1 MPRKLAAIDGNE
13 ALIRVVGVGGAG
25 GNAINSMIRSGIYG
39 VEFIAL
45 NTDAQDLIHS
55 DAPNRLR
62 LGEQST
68 KGLGAGGDAF
78 AALAAAEESE
88 AEIRALLEG
97 SDMVFVTAGMGGG
110 TGSGAAPV
118 VARIAREMGALT
130 VGVVTTPFNFEGS
143 NRRQTAIDAVEK
155 MRVNTDALIT
165 IQNDR
170 LRAIVGEQT
179 PMVEAFAIADDVLRQ
194 GVQGISDIIT
204 IPGLVNLDF
213 ADVRAIMKNAGTALM
228 GIGVA
233 NGENRAARALQAAL
247 NSPLLGQDI
256 SGATGILVNFA
267 AGPSLSLAEVSE
279 AAEQLTTAAASA
291 ANIIFGTSLDD
302 SRGDEVMVTVV
313 ATGFHDAPNRYAS
326 SGYDAYGD
334 ESGYTPVSPASP
346 WAVPSTPAWSAVPS
360 VSSSYTPS
368 SGTPSYGAAST
379 PAASSYA
386 APGYAAGSY
395 SAPISGATG
404 YGAALASDPATPMT
418 LGEAYSAAGAVP
430 TDAYAATSVTPS
442 YGAASTT
449 AGSMY
454 GAASATPSYGAA
466 STVAGGAYA
475 PTSATSSYG
484 ASGSHGSTYTAPT
497 AAGSAYAAEQLHAP
511 VEPVAKAEPRNGLRI
526 FESLFRR
533 GGEPKVDAENIDV
546 PAYLRRK

>member
-130 VGVVTTPFNFEGS
+130 VGVVTTPFSFEGS
-143 NRRQTAIDAVEK
+143 NRRNTAIDSVEK
-155 MRVNTDALIT
+155 MRVHTDALIT

-179 PMVEAFAIADDVLRQ
+179 PLVEAFAIADDVLRQ

-228 GIGVA
+228 GIGAA

-279 AAEQLTTAAASA
+279 AAEQLTAAAASE
-291 ANIIFGTSLDD
+291 ANIIFGTSLDET
-302 SRGDEVMVTVV
+302 RGDEVMVTVV
-313 ATGFHDAPNRYAS
+313 ATGFRDTPNRYNAA
-326 SGYDAYGD
+326 GYDAYATLDPYAEQATG
-334 ESGYTPVSPASP
+334 ST
-346 WAVPSTPAWSAVPS
+346 WAVPTAPTWSALPSTPA
-360 VSSSYTPS
+360 
-368 SGTPSYGAAST
+368 TPSYGATTS
-379 PAASSYA
+379 AASSTYSATTAA
-386 APGYAAGSY
+386 APTYGASSY
-395 SAPISGATG
+395 SSSISGATG
-404 YGAALASDPATPMT
+404 YGAAVAADPNPSMT
-418 LGEAYSAAGAVP
+418 IGEAYSAAGVASSSYGATAHTP
-430 TDAYAATSVTPS
+430 TYGATSAVPS
-442 YGAASTT
+442 YGAASAAPTYGAATATLSYGASSASPYAASSNYVGAHSTAATT
-449 AGSMY
+449 AGSAY
-454 GAASATPSYGAA
+454 
-466 STVAGGAYA
+466 VAE
-475 PTSATSSYG
+475 S
-484 ASGSHGSTYTAPT
+484 
-497 AAGSAYAAEQLHAP
+497 LAP
-511 VEPVAKAEPRNGLRI
+511 VETEKKPEPRNGLRI

-533 GGEPKVDAENIDV
+533 DGSGQADSENIDV